1 MNDGVA
7 DGLEPVKRGFVLM
20 RAIKSMTYGLVLLCA
35 GMCLSKD
42 LSRVHRSRAGIGG
55 LTMCMVDMAD
65 GMSVVLHS
73 SHRKANKEHRCR
85 ECRRAI
91 APGEKY
97 LNEGLLWEGEKSTHK
112 PCRHRE
118 VVRDWLVGE
127 CGGFIYGG
135 EIEED
140 IREHAWGGYG
150 IEVKNDGGGD
160 GKKLDSKR
168 R

>member
-1 MNDGVA
+1 
-7 DGLEPVKRGFVLM
+7 
-20 RAIKSMTYGLVLLCA
+20 
-35 GMCLSKD
+35 
-42 LSRVHRSRAGIGG
+42 
-55 LTMCMVDMAD
+55 MCMVDMAD

-73 SHRKANKEHRCR
+73 SHRKANKEHRCG

-112 PCRHRE
+112 TCRHCE

-127 CGGFIYGG
+127 CGGFIYG

-140 IREHAWGGYG
+140 IREHAWEGYG
-150 IEVKNDGGGD
+150 IEVKMMAVGMERNWTRKD
-160 GKKLDSKR
+160 GKPWRLPRLPKVSGHSQAA
-168 R
+168 